1 MVRGLRGGGPMRLSR
16 SLAGIVCLAVLLPLH
31 SAAAAEDDPQAAPA
45 PAQASGSSD
54 DAALRLAEPDYRIIN
69 TPTTLVLPRNRGA
82 FGLTHRFNE
91 NLARGSF
98 GSHADRLFGIDAGA
112 VVGLEFRF
120 GVLRHVEAAAYR
132 TTIDQTL
139 QIHGK
144 YDAIQQG
151 GGMPVS
157 VSALLSV
164 EGNDNF
170 REDYAPA
177 VGAVVGR
184 TLGDWAAV
192 YASPVWV
199 HNTGAFTETEK
210 RDTGFVGIGTRLRI
224 RPTVYLSGEVT
235 PRVGGYESGEPEFAF
250 AIEKR
255 AGGHLFQ
262 LNFANNVSTTYRHL
276 ARGGLSDSL
285 FLGFNIAR
293 KFF

>member
-1 MVRGLRGGGPMRLSR
+1 MRFVRA
-16 SLAGIVCLAVLLPLH
+16 LAGIVCLNVLLASP
-31 SAAAAEDDPQAAPA
+31 AAAQDNPSTAPEQSE
-45 PAQASGSSD
+45 PSD
-54 DAALRLAEPDYRIIN
+54 DAVLRLAEPDYRLIN
-69 TPTTLVLPRNRGA
+69 VPTTLVLPRNRGA

-91 NLARGSF
+91 NLAKGSF

-112 VVGLEFRF
+112 VVGFEFRW
-120 GVLRHVEAAAYR
+120 GIMRRVQAAAYR

-151 GGMPVS
+151 EGLPIS
-157 VSALLSV
+157 VSALLSI

-177 VGAVVGR
+177 LGAVVGR
-184 TLGDWAAV
+184 TFGDWAAV

-199 HNTGAFTETEK
+199 HNTGSVIDTET

-235 PRVGGYESGEPEFAF
+235 PRVGGYESNETEFAF
-250 AIEKR
+250 SIEKR

-262 LNFANNVSTTYRHL
+262 LNFANTVSTTYRHL
-276 ARGGLSDSL
+276 ARGGLDDSL

>member
-1 MVRGLRGGGPMRLSR
+1 MRYSR
-16 SLAGIVCLAVLLPLH
+16 TLAVCLGAFLSTTTATAQDDPG
-31 SAAAAEDDPQAAPA
+31 AAALQESQP
-45 PAQASGSSD
+45 SD
-54 DAALRLAEPDYRIIN
+54 DSVLRLAEPDYRLIN
-69 TPTTLVLPRNRGA
+69 VPTTLVLPRNRGA
-82 FGLTHRFNE
+82 FELTHRFNE
-91 NLARGSF
+91 NLAKGSF

-112 VVGLEFRF
+112 VVGFEFRW
-120 GVLRHVEAAAYR
+120 GIVRRVQAIAYR

-139 QIHGK
+139 QLHGK
-144 YDAIQQG
+144 WDAFQQG
-151 GGMPVS
+151 EGLPVS
-157 VSALLSV
+157 VSALLSI

-184 TLGDWAAV
+184 TFGDWAAF

-199 HNTGAFTETEK
+199 HNTGAFTEAEK
-210 RDTGFVGIGTRLRI
+210 RDTGFVGVGTRLRI
-224 RPTVYLSGEVT
+224 RPTVYLTGEVT
-235 PRVGGYESGEPEFAF
+235 PRVGGYQSGEPEFAF

-262 LNFANNVSTTYRHL
+262 LNFANTVSTTYRHL
-276 ARGGLSDSL
+276 ARGGFSDSL

>member
-1 MVRGLRGGGPMRLSR
+1 MRHSR
-16 SLAGIVCLAVLLPLH
+16 TLAVCLVVCLLSTVAAAQDDP
-31 SAAAAEDDPQAAPA
+31 SAASPQESQP
-45 PAQASGSSD
+45 SD
-54 DAALRLAEPDYRIIN
+54 DAVLRLAEPDYRLIN
-69 TPTTLVLPRNRGA
+69 VPTTLVLPRNRGA

-91 NLARGSF
+91 NLAKGSF

-112 VVGLEFRF
+112 VVGFEFRF
-120 GVLRHVEAAAYR
+120 GILRRVQAAAYR

-139 QIHGK
+139 QLHGK
-144 YDAIQQG
+144 WDAFQQG
-151 GGMPVS
+151 EGLPVS
-157 VSALLSV
+157 VSALLSI

-177 VGAVVGR
+177 LGAVVGR
-184 TLGDWAAV
+184 TFGEWAAV
-192 YASPVWV
+192 YASPIWV
-199 HNTGAFTETEK
+199 HNTGAFTETET
-210 RDTGFVGIGTRLRI
+210 RDTGFVGLGTRLRI
-224 RPTVYLSGEVT
+224 RPTIYLVGEVT

-250 AIEKR
+250 GIEKR

>member
-1 MVRGLRGGGPMRLSR
+1 MRLSR
-16 SLAGIVCLAVLLPLH
+16 SLAGTVCLVVFLPLH
-31 SAAAAEDDPQAAPA
+31 SAAAAEDDPAAAPA
-45 PAQASGSSD
+45 PVQSSGSSD
-54 DAALRLAEPDYRIIN
+54 DAALRVAEPDYRIIN

-82 FGLTHRFNE
+82 FELTHRFNE
-91 NLARGSF
+91 NLAKGSF
-98 GSHADRLFGIDAGA
+98 GSHADRLFGVDAGA
-112 VVGLEFRF
+112 VVGFEFRF
-120 GVLRHVEAAAYR
+120 GILRHVQAAAYR

-184 TLGDWAAV
+184 TFGERLAF
-192 YASPVWV
+192 YASPIWV
-199 HNTGAFTETEK
+199 HNTGAFTESEK
-210 RDTGFVGIGTRLRI
+210 RDTGVVGLGTRLRI

>member
-1 MVRGLRGGGPMRLSR
+1 MRHSR
-16 SLAGIVCLAVLLPLH
+16 TLAVCLVVFLLAL
-31 SAAAAEDDPQAAPA
+31 STAGAAAAQDDPAAAAPQESQ
-45 PAQASGSSD
+45 PSD
-54 DAALRLAEPDYRIIN
+54 DAVLRLAEPDYRLIN
-69 TPTTLVLPRNRGA
+69 VPTTLVLPRNRGA
-82 FGLTHRFNE
+82 FELTHRFNE
-91 NLARGSF
+91 NLAKGSF

-112 VVGLEFRF
+112 VVGFEFRF
-120 GVLRHVEAAAYR
+120 GILRRVQAAAYR
-132 TTIDQTL
+132 TTIEQTL

-144 YDAIQQG
+144 YDAIQQSEG
-151 GGMPVS
+151 SPLS

-170 REDYAPA
+170 RENYAPA
-177 VGAVVGR
+177 LGAVVGR
-184 TLGDWAAV
+184 TFGEWAAV

-199 HNTGAFTETEK
+199 HNTGSIIETET
-210 RDTGFVGIGTRLRI
+210 RDTGFVGLGTRLRI
-224 RPTVYLSGEVT
+224 RPTVYLVGEVT

-250 AIEKR
+250 GIEKR

-276 ARGGLSDSL
+276 ARGGFSDAL

>member
-1 MVRGLRGGGPMRLSR
+1 MVRGLRDAAAMRLSR
-16 SLAGIVCLAVLLPLH
+16 SLAGMVCLAVFLPLH
-31 SAAAAEDDPQAAPA
+31 PAAAQDDPAGASP
-45 PAQASGSSD
+45 PAQESAPPD
-54 DAALRLAEPDYRIIN
+54 DAVLRVAEPDYRVVN

-82 FGLTHRFNE
+82 FELTHRFNE
-91 NLARGSF
+91 NLAKGSF

-112 VVGLEFRF
+112 VVGFEFRF
-120 GVLRHVEAAAYR
+120 GILRRVQAAAYR

-151 GGMPVS
+151 EGLPIS

-170 REDYAPA
+170 RENYAPA
-177 VGAVVGR
+177 LGAVIGR
-184 TLGDWAAV
+184 TLGEWAAV

-199 HNTGAFTETEK
+199 HNTGSIIETET
-210 RDTGFVGIGTRLRI
+210 RDTGFVGLGMRLRI
-224 RPTVYLSGEVT
+224 RPTVYLAGEVT

-250 AIEKR
+250 GIEKR

>member
-1 MVRGLRGGGPMRLSR
+1 LST
-16 SLAGIVCLAVLLPLH
+16 
-31 SAAAAEDDPQAAPA
+31 AAAAQDDPAATA
-45 PAQASGSSD
+45 PQESQPSD
-54 DAALRLAEPDYRIIN
+54 DAVLRLAEPDYRLIN
-69 TPTTLVLPRNRGA
+69 VPTTLVLPRNRGA

-91 NLARGSF
+91 NLAKGSF

-112 VVGLEFRF
+112 VVGFEFRF
-120 GVLRHVEAAAYR
+120 GIARRVQAAAYR

-144 YDAIQQG
+144 YDAVQQG
-151 GGMPVS
+151 EGFPVS

-184 TLGDWAAV
+184 TFGEWAAA

-210 RDTGFVGIGTRLRI
+210 RDTGFVGLGTRLRI
-224 RPTVYLSGEVT
+224 RPTVYLTGEVT
-235 PRVGGYESGEPEFAF
+235 PRVGGYESGETEFAF

-262 LNFANNVSTTYRHL
+262 LNFANTVSTTYRHL

>member
-1 MVRGLRGGGPMRLSR
+1 MRHSR
-16 SLAGIVCLAVLLPLH
+16 TLAVCLAVFLLAL
-31 SAAAAEDDPQAAPA
+31 STAGAAAAQDDPAAAAPQESQ
-45 PAQASGSSD
+45 PSD
-54 DAALRLAEPDYRIIN
+54 DAVLRLAEPDYRLIN

-82 FGLTHRFNE
+82 FELTHRFNE
-91 NLARGSF
+91 NLAKGSF

-112 VVGLEFRF
+112 VVGFEFRF
-120 GVLRHVEAAAYR
+120 GILRRVQAAAYR
-132 TTIDQTL
+132 TTIEQTL

-144 YDAIQQG
+144 YDAIQQSEG
-151 GGMPVS
+151 SPLS

-177 VGAVVGR
+177 LGAVVGR
-184 TLGDWAAV
+184 TFGERAAF
-192 YASPVWV
+192 YATPMWV
-199 HNTGAFTETEK
+199 HNTGAFTESEK
-210 RDTGFVGIGTRLRI
+210 RDTGFIGLGTRLRI
-224 RPTVYLSGEVT
+224 RPTVYLAGEVT

-262 LNFANNVSTTYRHL
+262 LNFANTVSTTYRHL
-276 ARGGLSDSL
+276 ARGGFSDAL

>member
-1 MVRGLRGGGPMRLSR
+1 MRLSR
-16 SLAGIVCLAVLLPLH
+16 SLAGIVCLAIFLPLH
-31 SAAAAEDDPQAAPA
+31 SAAAEDDPAGTSTT
-45 PAQASGSSD
+45 AQESASSD
-54 DAALRLAEPDYRIIN
+54 DAVLRLAEPDYRIIN

-82 FGLTHRFNE
+82 FELTHRFNE
-91 NLARGSF
+91 NLAKGSF

-112 VVGLEFRF
+112 VVGFEFRF
-120 GVLRHVEAAAYR
+120 GILRHVQAAAYR

-144 YDAIQQG
+144 YDAIQQA

-157 VSALLSV
+157 VSALLSI

-184 TLGDWAAV
+184 TFGDWSAV

-210 RDTGFVGIGTRLRI
+210 RDTGVVGIGTRLRI

>member
-1 MVRGLRGGGPMRLSR
+1 MRLSR
-16 SLAGIVCLAVLLPLH
+16 SLAGIVCLAVLFPLH

-54 DAALRLAEPDYRIIN
+54 DTALRLAEPDYRIIN

-82 FGLTHRFNE
+82 FELTHRFNE

-112 VVGLEFRF
+112 VVGFEFRF

>member
-1 MVRGLRGGGPMRLSR
+1 MVRALRSAAPMRLSR
-16 SLAGIVCLAVLLPLH
+16 SLAGIVCLAVFLPLH
-31 SAAAAEDDPQAAPA
+31 SAAAEDDPGGTSAA
-45 PAQASGSSD
+45 AQDSEPSD
-54 DAALRLAEPDYRIIN
+54 DAVLRLAEPDYRVIN

-82 FGLTHRFNE
+82 FELTHRFNE
-91 NLARGSF
+91 NLAKGSF

-120 GVLRHVEAAAYR
+120 GIMRRVQAAAYR

-151 GGMPVS
+151 GAMPLS
-157 VSALLSV
+157 VSALLSI

-184 TLGDWAAV
+184 TFGEWAAF

-210 RDTGFVGIGTRLRI
+210 RDTGFVGIGARLRI
-224 RPTVYLSGEVT
+224 RPTVYVSGEVT
-235 PRVGGYESGEPEFAF
+235 PRVGGYDSGEPEFAF

>member
-1 MVRGLRGGGPMRLSR
+1 MRLTR
-16 SLAGIVCLAVLLPLH
+16 SLTGIVCLVVFLPLH
-31 SAAAAEDDPQAAPA
+31 SAAATEDDPAAASA
-45 PAQASGSSD
+45 PAQASESSD
-54 DAALRLAEPDYRIIN
+54 DAALRVAEPDFRVIN
-69 TPTTLVLPRNRGA
+69 TPTTLVLPRNRAA
-82 FGLTHRFNE
+82 FELTHRFNE
-91 NLARGSF
+91 NLAKGSF

-112 VVGLEFRF
+112 SVGFEFRF
-120 GVLRHVEAAAYR
+120 GILRHVQAAAYR

-139 QIHGK
+139 QLHGK

-151 GGMPVS
+151 GSMPVS

-184 TLGDWAAV
+184 TFGEWAAF

-210 RDTGFVGIGTRLRI
+210 RDTGFVGLGTRLRI
-224 RPTVYLSGEVT
+224 RPTVYVSGEVT

>member
-1 MVRGLRGGGPMRLSR
+1 MRHSR
-16 SLAGIVCLAVLLPLH
+16 TLAVCLGVFLLTTV
-31 SAAAAEDDPQAAPA
+31 AAAQEDTADAADPAAPQESQ
-45 PAQASGSSD
+45 PSD
-54 DAALRLAEPDYRIIN
+54 DAVLRLAEPDYRLIN
-69 TPTTLVLPRNRGA
+69 VPTTLVLPRNRGA
-82 FGLTHRFNE
+82 FELTHRFNE
-91 NLARGSF
+91 NLAKGSF

-112 VVGLEFRF
+112 VVGFEFRF
-120 GVLRHVEAAAYR
+120 GILRRVQAAAYR

-139 QIHGK
+139 QLHGK
-144 YDAIQQG
+144 WDAFQQG
-151 GGMPVS
+151 EGLPVS
-157 VSALLSV
+157 VSALVSI

-177 VGAVVGR
+177 LGAVVGR
-184 TLGDWAAV
+184 TFGERAAV
-192 YASPVWV
+192 YATPMWV

-210 RDTGFVGIGTRLRI
+210 RDTGFVGLGTRLRVL
-224 RPTVYLSGEVT
+224 PTVYVVGEVT

-250 AIEKR
+250 SIEKR

-262 LNFANNVSTTYRHL
+262 LNFANTVSTTYRHL

>member
-1 MVRGLRGGGPMRLSR
+1 MRHSR
-16 SLAGIVCLAVLLPLH
+16 TLAVCLAVFLLAL
-31 SAAAAEDDPQAAPA
+31 STAAAAQDDPATAVPQESQP
-45 PAQASGSSD
+45 SD
-54 DAALRLAEPDYRIIN
+54 DAVLRLAEPDYRLIN

-82 FGLTHRFNE
+82 FELTHRFNE
-91 NLARGSF
+91 NLAKGSF

-112 VVGLEFRF
+112 VVGFEFRF
-120 GVLRHVEAAAYR
+120 GILRRVQAAAYR

-139 QIHGK
+139 QLHGK
-144 YDAIQQG
+144 WDAFQQG
-151 GGMPVS
+151 EGVPVS
-157 VSALLSV
+157 VSALLSI

-177 VGAVVGR
+177 LGAVVGR
-184 TLGDWAAV
+184 TFGEWAAV

-210 RDTGFVGIGTRLRI
+210 RDTGFVGLGTRLRI
-224 RPTVYLSGEVT
+224 RPTVYLTGEVT

-262 LNFANNVSTTYRHL
+262 LNFANTVSTTYRHL
-276 ARGGLSDSL
+276 ARGGFSDSL

>member
-1 MVRGLRGGGPMRLSR
+1 MRLLR
-16 SLAGIVCLAVLLPLH
+16 SLAGMVCLAVFLPFH
-31 SAAAAEDDPQAAPA
+31 AAAAEDDPSGTLAT
-45 PAQASGSSD
+45 AQESGPSD
-54 DAALRLAEPDYRIIN
+54 DAVLRLAEPDYRVIN

-82 FGLTHRFNE
+82 FELTHRFNE
-91 NLARGSF
+91 NLAKGSF

-112 VVGLEFRF
+112 VVGFEFRF
-120 GVLRHVEAAAYR
+120 GILRHVQAAAYR

-157 VSALLSV
+157 VSAILSV

-184 TLGDWAAV
+184 TFGEWAAF
-192 YASPVWV
+192 YASPIWV

-224 RPTVYLSGEVT
+224 RPTVYVSGEVT

>member
-1 MVRGLRGGGPMRLSR
+1 MRLSR
-16 SLAGIVCLAVLLPLH
+16 SLAGMVCLAVFLPLH
-31 SAAAAEDDPQAAPA
+31 SAAAADDPTGTSATQE
-45 PAQASGSSD
+45 SGPPD
-54 DAALRLAEPDYRIIN
+54 DAVLRLAEPDYRVIN

-82 FGLTHRFNE
+82 FELTHRFNE
-91 NLARGSF
+91 NLAKGSF

-120 GVLRHVEAAAYR
+120 GILRHVQAAAYR

-157 VSALLSV
+157 VSAILSV

-177 VGAVVGR
+177 AGAVVGR
-184 TLGDWAAV
+184 TFGEWAAV
-192 YASPVWV
+192 YASPMWV
-199 HNTGAFTETEK
+199 HNTGAFTEAEK

-224 RPTVYLSGEVT
+224 RPTVYVSGEVT

>member
-1 MVRGLRGGGPMRLSR
+1 MRHSR
-16 SLAGIVCLAVLLPLH
+16 TLAVCLVVCLLSTVAAAQDDP
-31 SAAAAEDDPQAAPA
+31 SAASPQESQP
-45 PAQASGSSD
+45 SD
-54 DAALRLAEPDYRIIN
+54 DAVLRLAEPDYRLIN
-69 TPTTLVLPRNRGA
+69 VPTTLVLPRNRGA

-91 NLARGSF
+91 NLAKGSF

-112 VVGLEFRF
+112 VVGFEFRF
-120 GVLRHVEAAAYR
+120 GILRRVQAAAYR

-139 QIHGK
+139 QLHGK
-144 YDAIQQG
+144 WDAFQQG
-151 GGMPVS
+151 EGLPVS
-157 VSALLSV
+157 VSALLSI

-177 VGAVVGR
+177 LGAVVGR
-184 TLGDWAAV
+184 TFGEWAAV

-199 HNTGAFTETEK
+199 HNTGAFTETET
-210 RDTGFVGIGTRLRI
+210 RDTGFVGLGTRLRI
-224 RPTVYLSGEVT
+224 RPTIYLVGEVT

-250 AIEKR
+250 GIEKR

>member
-1 MVRGLRGGGPMRLSR
+1 MVRGLRSAAAMRLSR
-16 SLAGIVCLAVLLPLH
+16 SLAGMVCLAVFLPLH
-31 SAAAAEDDPQAAPA
+31 SAAAEDDPTGASAT
-45 PAQASGSSD
+45 AQESGPSD
-54 DAALRLAEPDYRIIN
+54 DAVLRLAEPDYRIVN

-82 FGLTHRFNE
+82 FELTHRFNE
-91 NLARGSF
+91 NLAKGSF

-112 VVGLEFRF
+112 VVGFEFRF
-120 GVLRHVEAAAYR
+120 GILRHVQAAAYR

-164 EGNDNF
+164 EGSDNF

-177 VGAVVGR
+177 AGAVVGR
-184 TLGDWAAV
+184 TFGDRAAF

-224 RPTVYLSGEVT
+224 RPTLYVSGEVT

-276 ARGGLSDSL
+276 ARGGFADSL

>member
-1 MVRGLRGGGPMRLSR
+1 MRYSR
-16 SLAGIVCLAVLLPLH
+16 TLAVCLAASLLAL
-31 SAAAAEDDPQAAPA
+31 STAAAAQDDPAAAAPQESQ
-45 PAQASGSSD
+45 PPD
-54 DAALRLAEPDYRIIN
+54 DAVLRLAEPDYRLIN
-69 TPTTLVLPRNRGA
+69 VPTTLVLPRNRGA
-82 FGLTHRFNE
+82 FELTHRFNE

-112 VVGLEFRF
+112 VVGFEFRF
-120 GVLRHVEAAAYR
+120 GILRRVQAAAYR

-139 QIHGK
+139 QLHGK
-144 YDAIQQG
+144 WDAFQQG
-151 GGMPVS
+151 EGLPVS
-157 VSALLSV
+157 VSALLSI

-177 VGAVVGR
+177 LGAVVGR
-184 TLGDWAAV
+184 AFGERAAF
-192 YASPVWV
+192 YATPMWV
-199 HNTGAFTETEK
+199 HNTGAFTESEK
-210 RDTGFVGIGTRLRI
+210 RDTGFIGVGTRLRLL
-224 RPTVYLSGEVT
+224 PTVYVVGEVT

-250 AIEKR
+250 GIEKR

-276 ARGGLSDSL
+276 ARGGFSDSL